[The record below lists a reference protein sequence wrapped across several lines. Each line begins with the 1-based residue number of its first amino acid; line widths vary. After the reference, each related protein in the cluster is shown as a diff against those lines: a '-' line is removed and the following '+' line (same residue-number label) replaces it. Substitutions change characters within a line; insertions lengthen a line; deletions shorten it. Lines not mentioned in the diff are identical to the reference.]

1 MEEKNRRHRKSAVE
15 TMSKEELTSEISAR
29 WKNLDEET
37 LGYVKRLSAVEKKRV
52 ESLLAE
58 MDRDGEREEGKE
70 DKEFIKLKTLKK
82 RAVSKMMDPVKIG
95 TSQSEAAAPASRATS
110 KESSSGVSDSR
121 QIKHHLSTRRHGDAQ
136 DMSLANLNA
145 LTNQDSFVESSSN
158 PSIKR
163 SGAPAKRSSK
173 RDRRPVRTLDEVWI
187 AEQQQEQQKQMKMLS
202 SSEPVD
208 EIDGSRRRSHSR
220 FMRQC
225 VVVVVVVGEESVGR
239 WSVWSVW

>member
-1 MEEKNRRHRKSAVE
+1 
-15 TMSKEELTSEISAR
+15 
-29 WKNLDEET
+29 
-37 LGYVKRLSAVEKKRV
+37 
-52 ESLLAE
+52 
-58 MDRDGEREEGKE
+58 
-70 DKEFIKLKTLKK
+70 
-82 RAVSKMMDPVKIG
+82 
-95 TSQSEAAAPASRATS
+95 
-110 KESSSGVSDSR
+110 
-121 QIKHHLSTRRHGDAQ
+121 
-136 DMSLANLNA
+136 MSLANLNA

-208 EIDGSRRRSHSR
+208 KIDGSRRRSHSR